1 MNLGLTDKVAL
12 VTGASRGLGKA
23 VALGFAQEGANVVIC
38 ARGENALETTR
49 QELAQATGRQV
60 LAVAA
65 DVTRPED
72 VDRLVQATLD
82 RFGRI
87 DILVTNAGG
96 PPAGTFLDF
105 NPDVWQ
111 QAVNLNLMSAVRLC
125 YAVVPVMRQQGGGRI
140 VTITSVSVKQ
150 PLGNLILSNSVRM
163 AVIGLTKSLSNELA
177 QDNILVN
184 SVCPSWTLTER
195 VEELLRHRAEHNG
208 TSFEEERGRL
218 ERDIPLGRLGRP
230 EEFANV
236 VVFLASEC
244 ASYLTGVSIQVD
256 GGFYKAVY

>member
-1 MNLGLTDKVAL
+1 VAL

-38 ARGENALETTR
+38 ARGENALEKTQ
-49 QELAQATGRQV
+49 QEIAQATGRQV

-65 DVTRPED
+65 DVTRSED

-96 PPAGTFLDF
+96 PPAGIFLDF
-105 NPDVWQ
+105 TPEVWQ

-125 YAVVPVMRQQGGGRI
+125 YAVVPIMRQQGGGRI

-195 VEELLRHRAEHNG
+195 VEELLRHRAQHNG
-208 TSFEEERGRL
+208 TSFEEELGRL

>member
-195 VEELLRHRAEHNG
+195 VEELLRHRAQHNG
-208 TSFEEERGRL
+208 TSFEEELGRL

>member
-1 MNLGLTDKVAL
+1 MDLGLTDKVAL
-12 VTGASRGLGKA
+12 VIGSSRGLGKA
-23 VALGFAQEGANVVIC
+23 VAMGFAQEGAKVAIC
-38 ARGENALETTR
+38 ARGETALDTTR
-49 QELAQATGRQV
+49 QEITRTTGRQV
-60 LAVAA
+60 LAVTA

-87 DILVTNAGG
+87 DVLVTNAGG

-105 NPDVWQ
+105 NPEVWQ

-125 YAVVPVMRQQGGGRI
+125 YAVVPTMRRQGGGRI
-140 VTITSVSVKQ
+140 IAITSISVKQ
-150 PLGNLILSNSVRM
+150 PLDNLILSNSVRM
-163 AVIGLTKSLSNELA
+163 AVVGLTKSLSNELA
-177 QDNILVN
+177 ADNILVN

-195 VEELLRHRAEHNG
+195 VEELLRHRAGRNG
-208 TSFEEERGRL
+208 TSYEEELGQL
-218 ERDIPLGRLGRP
+218 ERDIPLRRLGQP
-230 EEFANV
+230 EELANV
-236 VVFLASEC
+236 VVFLASER